1 MNEAQF
7 KWSKRIDFAW
17 LAKMAWRDSR
27 RNRPR
32 LLLFISSI
40 VLGISALTAT
50 FSLGAN
56 VQTDIDT
63 QAKTLVGADLAI
75 ESNRPPDSA
84 TIALIDSLGPIRS
97 EDRAFASMVYFVK
110 SGGTRLVQVH
120 AIAGDFPY
128 YGKLETTPGGADGSF
143 RRGREAL
150 VDKTLMLQYNAQVGD
165 SIKIGEVSFAI
176 AGNLNK
182 APGRTGIS
190 TTIAPP
196 VYIPLQYLRQAGLQK
211 RGSRISFNYYYKY
224 DRNVDVE
231 KMVSTLVKRFDKAG
245 LEYETIDS
253 RKRNTGR
260 AFGDFSEFLT
270 LISFVALLLGSI
282 GVASSVH
289 IYMRE
294 KISSIA
300 ILRCLGTNGTQAFLI
315 YLIQVAGIGL
325 LGSLLGAGLGVIV
338 QQLFPLVL
346 KDFLPIELS
355 TAISWSS
362 LAKGVAL
369 GMVISVLFALLPLVS
384 VRNISPLY
392 TLRLFVE
399 QNPKLIDPVKGLI
412 YILIFGFIIWFTD
425 RQIHSWTK
433 ATIFTMSVLGAF
445 LVLVC
450 IAWALRWTVRRFFP
464 ASWNYLWRQAFAN
477 LYRPNNQTVILIT
490 TIGLGTA
497 FIGILYFVHTIL
509 IDRVA
514 LSGSKNQPNMVLFD
528 IQSNQKDSVAD
539 LVKSFH
545 LPLLDQI
552 PVVTMRITEINGQP
566 PESIRQNDSSEGMR
580 RRAFEGEIRATY
592 RDSLTGSEQLVIGKL
607 GPPIKSADQ
616 VIHISVEEQY
626 ASHVHLKV
634 GDHITFNV
642 QGVLVQTVIG
652 SLRKVD
658 WRRMQTNFRFVFPSG
673 VLESA
678 PQFHV
683 LITRISSPEASAHF
697 QQAVVRQF
705 PTISIIDLGL
715 ILSVLD
721 EVLDKI
727 GLVIR
732 FMAAFSILTGLV
744 VLIASVLI
752 SKYQRMQE
760 SVLLRTLGAS
770 RRQIL
775 SITALEYLF
784 LGALAAATGILLS
797 LPATWALAKFSF
809 DASFSP
815 NWMVVL
821 LLFLCVCVLTVVIGL
836 VNSREVLNKP
846 PLEVLRKEV

>member
-1 MNEAQF
+1 MDETQIS
-7 KWSKRIDFAW
+7 WSKRIDLPW

-40 VLGISALTAT
+40 VLGIAALTAT

-56 VQTDIDT
+56 VRSDIDS
-63 QAKTLVGADLAI
+63 QAKVLVGADLAI
-75 ESNRPPDSA
+75 ETNRPPDSA
-84 TIALIDSLGPIRS
+84 TMALIDSLGQEKS
-97 EDRAFASMVYFVK
+97 EDRAFASMVYFMK
-110 SGGTRLVQVH
+110 NNATRLVQVH
-120 AIAGDFPY
+120 ALAGKFPY
-128 YGKLETTPGGADGSF
+128 YGKLETTPEGAGQDF
-143 RRGREAL
+143 RHGREAL

-165 SIKIGEVSFAI
+165 SIRIGELSFSI
-176 AGNLNK
+176 AGILTK

-196 VYIPLQYLRQAGLQK
+196 VYIPLQYLQQAGLQK
-211 RGSRISFNYYYKY
+211 RGSRISFNYYFKY
-224 DRNVDVE
+224 GPTIDVE
-231 KMVSTLVKRFDKAG
+231 KMVSALAGRLDKEG
-245 LEYETIDS
+245 LEYDTVES

-260 AFGDFSEFLT
+260 AFADFNEFLT
-270 LISFVALLLGSI
+270 LISFIALLLGSI

-294 KISSIA
+294 KISSVA
-300 ILRCLGTNGTQAFLI
+300 ILRCLGTNGTQAFFI

-325 LGSLLGAGLGVIV
+325 VGSVLGAGLGVII

-355 TAISWSS
+355 TSISWAS

-369 GMVISVLFALLPLVS
+369 GMVISILFALLPLVS
-384 VRNISPLY
+384 IRNISPLY
-392 TLRLFVE
+392 TLRLIVE
-399 QNPKLIDPVKGLI
+399 ENPRLIDPIRGFI
-412 YILIFGFIIWFTD
+412 YALIFGFIIYFTQS
-425 RQIHSWTK
+425 QIHSWPK
-433 ATIFTMSVLGAF
+433 ALIFSVSVLGAF
-445 LVLVC
+445 IVLVSL
-450 IAWALRWTVRRFFP
+450 AWVLRWTVRRFFP

-509 IDRVA
+509 INRVA

-528 IQSNQKDSVAD
+528 IQTSQKDSIAE
-539 LVKSFH
+539 LVKSYH
-545 LPLLDQI
+545 LPILDQI
-552 PVVTMRITEINGQP
+552 PVVTMRITEINGLP
-566 PESIRQNDSSEGMR
+566 PETPRHNDSSEGMR
-580 RRAFEGEIRATY
+580 RRGFEGEIRATY
-592 RDSLTGSEQLVIGKL
+592 RDLLTGSEELDSGSL
-607 GPPIKSADQ
+607 GPPVRSPDQ
-616 VIHISVEEQY
+616 AIHISLEEDY
-626 ASHVHLKV
+626 ARHMHLKV
-634 GDHITFNV
+634 GDRMTFDV
-642 QGVLVQTVIG
+642 QGAILQTVIG

-658 WRRMQTNFRFVFPSG
+658 WRRMQTNFRIVFPSG

-683 LITRISSPEASAHF
+683 LITRVASSEGSARF
-697 QQAVVRQF
+697 QQAVVREF

-721 EVLDKI
+721 EVLNKI

-752 SKYQRMQE
+752 SKYQRIQE
-760 SVLLRTLGAS
+760 AVLLRTLGGS

-775 SITALEYLF
+775 TITALEYLF
-784 LGALAAATGILLS
+784 LGALAAAAGILLS
-797 LPATWALAKFSF
+797 LPATWALATYSF
-809 DASFSP
+809 DATFSP
-815 NWMVVL
+815 NWLIVL
-821 LLFLCVCVLTVVIGL
+821 LLFISVCLLTVVIGL
-836 VNSREVLNKP
+836 INSREVLNKP